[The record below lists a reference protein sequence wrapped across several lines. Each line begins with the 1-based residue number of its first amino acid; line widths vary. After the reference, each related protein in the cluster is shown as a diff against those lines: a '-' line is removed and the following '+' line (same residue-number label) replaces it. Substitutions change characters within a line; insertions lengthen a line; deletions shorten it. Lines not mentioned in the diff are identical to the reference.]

1 MEVRTLGRKEK
12 SAIVALAVVVLLGV
26 VVFYSATSVPVNSV
40 GVKYSDLRGTISKTP
55 LYSGLH
61 FKVPFVDKITSISTE
76 LRTADVDDV
85 QVTTQDAQRAII
97 DIELQYSIL
106 PEDAVETFRKF
117 RSTPEKD
124 WIKTFL
130 YQRIQRGVQEAASK
144 YTVNELMGEKR
155 GAFQAEVDATV
166 ASALEDNH
174 LTMHTVS
181 VDDIVVSEAIL
192 QAIEEHA
199 KARQGVETAKQ
210 QQIRQEVE
218 NETNIA
224 KAESE
229 ARIKEIKAEAEAS
242 ANRQLAESITP
253 ELVLYL
259 EALAREKHGWY
270 KYNNMQP
277 SVMAVE
283 E

>member
-1 MEVRTLGRKEK
+1 M
-12 SAIVALAVVVLLGV
+12 
-26 VVFYSATSVPVNSV
+26 
-40 GVKYSDLRGTISKTP
+40 
-55 LYSGLH
+55 
-61 FKVPFVDKITSISTE
+61 
-76 LRTADVDDV
+76 
-85 QVTTQDAQRAII
+85 QVTTQDAQRATV

-229 ARIKEIKAEAEAS
+229 ARIKEIKAEAS

-270 KYNNMQP
+270 KYNNMHP
-277 SVMAVE
+277 SVMTVE